1 VIAGLYLH
9 IPFCERR
16 CHYCDFNTYE
26 GMTALAPDYCRGLAE
41 DLARSVERGARAQ
54 DGGLQSLYLGGGTPS
69 LLETEQL
76 LGLLDAAR
84 RHLGLALDAEVTLE
98 VNPGTADQRKL
109 TALRK
114 GGFNRVS
121 FGFQAAQDRHL
132 LALGRIHD
140 ARQSD
145 AAWDAARAAGFD
157 NMSLDLMFGL
167 STQTQAE
174 WQESL
179 DWALRR
185 RPEHVSFYGLTIEPG
200 TRFHHWRGQGSLP
213 LPDDEDQA
221 QMYEGGQAAM
231 AAAGLEQYEI
241 SNFAR
246 PGRQA
251 RHNRLYWINADTLG
265 LGAGAW
271 SFVDGRRSGRIKQP
285 QAYLAAVAEGRE
297 PVVES
302 ERLEGRAAR
311 SEAALLALRMNQ
323 GLDLGAWRA
332 RHGMDFEAEFG
343 PALAPAFKAGCLE
356 QGGGRLALTAKGRL
370 LANEVFER
378 LL

>member
-26 GMTALAPDYCRGLAE
+26 GMTGLAPDYCIGLE
-41 DLARSVERGARAQ
+41 RDLAQSVARGARSQA
-54 DGGLQSLYLGGGTPS
+54 GGLQSLYLGGGTPS
-69 LLETEQL
+69 LLEPAQL
-76 LGLLDAAR
+76 LGLLDAAQ
-84 RHLGLALDAEVTLE
+84 RHLGLAPDAEVTLE

-132 LALGRIHD
+132 QALGRIHD
-140 ARQSD
+140 AKQSD

-167 STQTQAE
+167 STQTQEE
-174 WQESL
+174 WRESL
-179 DWALRR
+179 AWALARS
-185 RPEHVSFYGLTIEPG
+185 PEHVSFYGLTIEPG

-213 LPDDEDQA
+213 LPDDEA
-221 QMYEGGQAAM
+221 QAAM
-231 AAAGLEQYEI
+231 YEQGLEAMAGAGLEQYEI

-251 RHNRLYWINADTLG
+251 RHNRLYWFNQDTLG

-297 PVVES
+297 PVAEA

-311 SEAALLALRMNQ
+311 AEAATLALRMNQ
-323 GLDLGAWRA
+323 GLDLGAWKE
-332 RHGMDFEAEFG
+332 RHGEDFEAEFG
-343 PALAPAFKAGCLE
+343 PALGPVFKAGCLSQE
-356 QGGGRLALTAKGRL
+356 AGRLALTAKGRL

>member
-26 GMTALAPDYCRGLAE
+26 GLTSLAPEYCRGLEA
-41 DLARSVERGARAQ
+41 DLASSVEHGARAQ

-69 LLETEQL
+69 LLEVDQL
-76 LGLLDAAR
+76 LGLLAAATR
-84 RHLGLALDAEVTLE
+84 YLGLAQDAEVTLE
-98 VNPGTADQRKL
+98 VNPGTADLRKL

-132 LALGRIHD
+132 QALGRIHD
-140 ARQSD
+140 VRQSD
-145 AAWDAARAAGFD
+145 AAWEAAREAGFD
-157 NMSLDLMFGL
+157 NISLDLMFGL
-167 STQTQAE
+167 STQTQEE

-179 DWALRR
+179 AWALQR

-200 TRFHHWRGQGSLP
+200 TRFHHWRGQNSLP
-213 LPDDEDQA
+213 LPDEEAQA
-221 QMYEGGQAAM
+221 RMYECGQAAM
-231 AAAGLEQYEI
+231 AEAGLAQYEI

-246 PGRQA
+246 KGREA
-251 RHNRLYWINADTLG
+251 RHNRLYWLNQDTLG

-297 PVVES
+297 PVAES
-302 ERLEGRAAR
+302 EHLEGRAAR
-311 SEAALLALRMNQ
+311 SETALLALRMNQ
-323 GLDLGAWRA
+323 GLDLGAWRE
-332 RHGMDFEAEFG
+332 RHGTDFEAEFG
-343 PALAPAFKAGCLE
+343 PALAPAFRGGCLE
-356 QGGGRLALTAKGRL
+356 QAGGRLALTAKGRL

>member
-26 GMTALAPDYCRGLAE
+26 GMTSLAPDYCRGLAR
-41 DLARSVERGARAQ
+41 DLALSVAQGARAQ
-54 DGGLQSLYLGGGTPS
+54 EGGLQSLYFGGGTPS
-69 LLETEQL
+69 LLEPEQL

-84 RHLGLALDAEVTLE
+84 RHLGLAPDAEVTLE
-98 VNPGTADQRKL
+98 VNPGTADRRKL

-132 LALGRIHD
+132 QALGRIHD

-145 AAWDAARAAGFD
+145 AAWEAAREAGFD
-157 NMSLDLMFGL
+157 NISLDLMFGL
-167 STQTQAE
+167 STQTQEE

-179 DWALRR
+179 AWALARS
-185 RPEHVSFYGLTIEPG
+185 PEHVSFYGLTIEPG
-200 TRFHHWRGQGSLP
+200 TRFHHWRGQGGLP
-213 LPDDEDQA
+213 LPDEEAQA
-221 QMYEGGQAAM
+221 TMYERGLEAM
-231 AAAGLEQYEI
+231 AGAGLEQYEI

-251 RHNRLYWINADTLG
+251 RHNRLYWFNQDTLG

-297 PVVES
+297 PVAES

-311 SEAALLALRMNQ
+311 AEAATLALRMNQ
-323 GLDLGAWRA
+323 GLDLGGWKA
-332 RHGMDFEAEFG
+332 RHGQDFEAEFG
-343 PALAPAFKAGCLE
+343 PALAPVFKAGCLSQE
-356 QGGGRLALTAKGRL
+356 GGRLALTAKGRL